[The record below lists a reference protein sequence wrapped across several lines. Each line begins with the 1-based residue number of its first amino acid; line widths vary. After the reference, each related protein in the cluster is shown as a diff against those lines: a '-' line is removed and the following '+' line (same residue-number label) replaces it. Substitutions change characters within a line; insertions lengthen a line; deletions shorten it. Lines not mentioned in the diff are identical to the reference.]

1 MESVASSKQIV
12 AKTFRTVIIDLIEL
26 ISVLSNLSFKSE
38 ERQCMA
44 SMAGDRWA
52 YLLTEETKLPEALE
66 DILIKNAMNIGD
78 TSINEVKAHGQEVRM
93 TIIQNRIKPG
103 VSVNCDPTV

>member
-1 MESVASSKQIV
+1 MASSKQIV
-12 AKTFRTVIIDLIEL
+12 AKTLRTVIMDFIKL

-78 TSINEVKAHGQEVRM
+78 TSINEVKIQGQEVR
-93 TIIQNRIKPG
+93 
-103 VSVNCDPTV
+103 VSNI